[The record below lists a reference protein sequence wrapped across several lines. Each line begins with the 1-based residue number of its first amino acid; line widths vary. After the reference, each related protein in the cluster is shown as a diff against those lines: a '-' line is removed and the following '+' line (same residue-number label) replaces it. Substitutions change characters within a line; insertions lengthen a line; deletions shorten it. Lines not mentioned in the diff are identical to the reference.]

1 LAVANSITQ
10 NVANANLRDFLFAGT
25 KLSDMHMTGWNY
37 QDGSGRN
44 NYNSIVTLSEIF
56 RNTQGTA
63 SGGHDRPKPVAQM
76 VDNLKENWI
85 GLAVGVVGIPMV
97 AKVATKLM
105 RKPLLTPLNKAIKM
119 TGLDVKV

>member
-1 LAVANSITQ
+1 
-10 NVANANLRDFLFAGT
+10 
-25 KLSDMHMTGWNY
+25 
-37 QDGSGRN
+37 
-44 NYNSIVTLSEIF
+44 
-56 RNTQGTA
+56 
-63 SGGHDRPKPVAQM
+63 M
-76 VDNLKENWI
+76 VDNIKENWI